1 MSPALTPAGPWR
13 QLLAAL
19 YDSLLLT
26 AVLFLAMA
34 LLLILGRGQ
43 MPTQNQ
49 PLLSLYLLAVA
60 FLFFGGFWTHGG
72 QTLGMR
78 AWKLQLRRLDG
89 GPVDW
94 RQSLLRFLTAL
105 PAWLVLIVGVART
118 AGVPLHSRPWLES
131 LNAVPGWLILGIGL
145 IWLWWDHR
153 PGNWRSRLS
162 GTEVYDLREARNG

>member
-1 MSPALTPAGPWR
+1 MTASPRPAGPWR
-13 QLLAAL
+13 QLVAAL

-34 LLLILGRGQ
+34 LLLLLGRGR
-43 MPTQNQ
+43 MPTESQ
-49 PLLSLYLLAVA
+49 PLLSLYLLAVS

-78 AWKLQLRRLDG
+78 AWKLRLQRLDG

-94 RQSLLRFLTAL
+94 WQSLLRFLTAL
-105 PAWLVLIVGVART
+105 PAWLVFIVGVART
-118 AGVPLHSRPWLES
+118 AGAPLHSRPWLEP
-131 LNAVPGWLILGIGL
+131 LNAVPGWAVLGFGL
-145 IWLWWDHR
+145 LWLWWDHR

-162 GTEVYDLREARNG
+162 GTEVFDLRDGE

>member
-72 QTLGMR
+72 QTLG
-78 AWKLQLRRLDG
+78 
-89 GPVDW
+89 
-94 RQSLLRFLTAL
+94 FLTAL